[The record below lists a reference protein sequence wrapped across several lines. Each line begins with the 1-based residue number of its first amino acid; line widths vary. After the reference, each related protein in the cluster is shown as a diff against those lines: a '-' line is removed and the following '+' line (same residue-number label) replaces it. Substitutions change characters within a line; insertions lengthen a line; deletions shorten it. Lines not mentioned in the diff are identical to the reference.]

1 MIDGILLEGD
11 GCSYQALGHVLN
23 ELGAAPEIAG
33 VARGDALVIALSG
46 WSSCHA
52 DLLELD
58 SLLHNREDRD
68 APFGLVVVS
77 NGPGQ
82 ERALLQVLTR
92 YQRLLPLEN
101 QPTSPV
107 RTALLAHRALFDL
120 KKPLVRADYDHA
132 LDTWR
137 WLLRI
142 YPAASIAL
150 QLAALFHDVERLLAE
165 TDVRVEH
172 LAADYQGFKNAHARV
187 GARLAA
193 RALSAANVSQEVV
206 ARAKALIEE
215 HEAPREDPEL
225 MALNDADA
233 LSFFSLN
240 AWGFVEYFGL
250 EHTRKKVAYTLRRMS
265 PAARR
270 HLPFLR
276 YHPAV
281 ASLLRETAP
290 DGALPDEQHEQH
302 RRPSPSQG
310 GH

>member
-11 GCSYQALGHVLN
+11 GCSSEALGHVLA
-23 ELGAAPEIAG
+23 ELGATAEIAG
-33 VARGDALVIALSG
+33 IARGDALVVALSG
-46 WSSCHA
+46 WRSCHA

-58 SLLHNREDRD
+58 SLFHKREDRSQ
-68 APFGLVVVS
+68 PFGLVVVS
-77 NGPGQ
+77 HGAAQ
-82 ERALLQVLTR
+82 ERALFEVLTR
-92 YQRLLPLEN
+92 YQRLIPLEVE
-101 QPTSPV
+101 PPAAV

-120 KKPLVRADYDHA
+120 NKPLVRADHDHA

-142 YPAASIAL
+142 DPGASVAL
-150 QLAALFHDVERLLAE
+150 QLAALFHDVERLVGEA
-165 TDVRVEH
+165 DVRIEH
-172 LAADYQGFKNAHARV
+172 LAADYEGFKHAHARV

-193 RALSAANVSQEVV
+193 RALSAADLPKEIVG
-206 ARAKALIEE
+206 RAKALIEQ
-215 HEAPREDPEL
+215 HEAPREDTEL
-225 MALNDADA
+225 VALNDADA

-240 AWGFVEYFGL
+240 AWGFVEYFGA

-276 YHPAV
+276 HHPEV
-281 ASLLRETAP
+281 ARLLSDTLAGGTIAADRLEHHPGRSA
-290 DGALPDEQHEQH
+290 G
-302 RRPSPSQG
+302 QG